1 MSSDATIL
9 VKKKES
15 PDICFYGEYQSGL
28 CLASAISIAHHI
40 YKAKPDSYLEIFE
53 NPGGF
58 DEDFFSYV
66 ENASGDTSAEINLD
80 TETLSFDIFC
90 WVCAQD
96 DEESQVAQDSLLK
109 LLPYFNGDPIPE
121 TAKSLIASAADIVN
135 ELWIDEVGELADEYE
150 FFSSGEFVIPLSEL
164 SSFKEMAYSWSAE

>member
-1 MSSDATIL
+1 M
-9 VKKKES
+9 
-15 PDICFYGEYQSGL
+15 
-28 CLASAISIAHHI
+28 
-40 YKAKPDSYLEIFE
+40 
-53 NPGGF
+53 
-58 DEDFFSYV
+58 

-80 TETLSFDIFC
+80 AETLSFDIFC

-135 ELWIDEVGELADEYE
+135 ELWIDEVGELAEEYE